1 VGFGAVA
8 SYLYDGISEVDNEE
22 EILKAEYVTLMG
34 GLNYRAGQVL
44 RAGLYL
50 GGTVT
55 GEIRNGVKYDA
66 DGSFAVPDLL
76 SGLMTIE
83 YSFNDR
89 FSLML
94 YYLTQ
99 AGEGP
104 PKGDSKG
111 DSKYMSSNYL
121 SIAGG
126 YSFSF
131 DKR

>member
-1 VGFGAVA
+1 MKVGEIYNIAAVVSGSA
-8 SYLYDGISEVDNEE
+8 MRVGSTITISGRL
-22 EILKAEYVTLMG
+22 I
-34 GLNYRAGQVL
+34 
-44 RAGLYL
+44 
-50 GGTVT
+50 GTET
-55 GEIRNGVKYDA
+55 AEIRNGVKYDA

-76 SGLMTIE
+76 SGMMTIE

-94 YYLTQ
+94 YYLSQ

-104 PKGDSKG
+104 PKSDSKG